1 MATETPKM
9 MGNERPTPEALQQMR
24 ERGGDWYAYQ
34 NHALDSGTV
43 GHLQFLKVGQGC
55 TFTSPPERYP
65 WDTPWDTPW
74 GMGWRYM
81 LVGRV
86 DLQTGDVQPEA
97 R

>member
-24 ERGGDWYAYQ
+24 ERGGD
-34 NHALDSGTV
+34 TV

-55 TFTSPPERYP
+55 TFTSPPERY
-65 WDTPWDTPW
+65 PWDTPW